1 MKQENVYPM
10 PTLKDVVRNVLWK
23 LIDYSEKKKTSVV
36 PPDELKHL
44 FKESD
49 QCDLLSRASIPE
61 IKEVYWN
68 IAHESNA
75 QDYFKLYLVEP
86 TLNDGLSLINE
97 EYSLKEKEKTKVK
110 RRSNQVPILTLE
122 ALEYKYNNDKA
133 PLKDWP

>member
-1 MKQENVYPM
+1 MKHENVYPT

-23 LIDYSEKKKTSVV
+23 LIDYSEKKKTRVV

-44 FKESD
+44 FEESD
-49 QCDLLSRASIPE
+49 QYDLLSRASIPE
-61 IKEVYWN
+61 IKEVYWD
-68 IAHESNA
+68 IAHESNE

-86 TLNDGLSLINE
+86 TLNDGLSLVND
-97 EYSLKEKEKTKVK
+97 SLKEKAKVK
-110 RRSNQVPILTLE
+110 RRSNQVPILTVE